1 MTRLKR
7 FLPIAFF
14 SAGLLTGS
22 LLQQLVPEAQAGTV
36 NWQETVQDPA
46 FRAAVIDVINACIV
60 DNGIIFCN

>member
-1 MTRLKR
+1 MTRSNR
-7 FLPIAFF
+7 FLPIAIFA
-14 SAGLLTGS
+14 AGLLAGS
-22 LLQQLVPEAQAGTV
+22 LLQQLVPEARAEAV